1 MLYILDTNTLSTI
14 FRFYYRNVF
23 VTFWSFFDRMVAEQR
38 GVSVR
43 QVQRELEERSDTA
56 GAVDYLMEY
65 HRQFF
70 ADNSPDEQRIIR
82 EMINNPNVAT
92 AVSRWISEIDPD
104 ETTRADPYLIAKA
117 KSAAGPTTL
126 VTEESQDP
134 TKTAGIPYV
143 CGQFN
148 VRCINLQQM
157 MAELGWQF

>member
-82 EMINNPNVAT
+82 EMINDPNVAT
-92 AVSRWISEIDPD
+92 AVSRWISEPD
-104 ETTRADPYLIAKA
+104 RP
-117 KSAAGPTTL
+117 
-126 VTEESQDP
+126 
-134 TKTAGIPYV
+134 
-143 CGQFN
+143 
-148 VRCINLQQM
+148 
-157 MAELGWQF
+157 